1 MFWKPSSELGWVYP
15 LHIDTHGHV
24 GYQDQEEED
33 KKMIYV
39 MARKHKRMN
48 TGQDP
53 IISTK
58 TIHADS
64 SCLLTFVYL
73 SNSVTL
79 GIKPLACGIL
89 GTFKIKTSRIYQTH
103 LEVLCRGIGVQL
115 V

>member
-1 MFWKPSSELGWVYP
+1 
-15 LHIDTHGHV
+15 
-24 GYQDQEEED
+24 
-33 KKMIYV
+33 MIYV